1 MELLFSILKLR
12 EAKAILLSLQQKKI
26 TLKVNLTVYLLFKR
40 NHNMSIFFAIRLN
53 NWQFLEM
60 TQAIHYWEFFKT
72 LVKCDVTFW
81 IISWV
86 DYSVRGV
93 SSPFFWVPDSKQAK
107 KKFKPSEPPQL
118 SNFCLE
124 HLQAKSLYSCWFCFS
139 VFPRSHLYPSSSW
152 AFEIIIHT

>member
-1 MELLFSILKLR
+1 MALFFSILKLL

-26 TLKVNLTVYLLFKR
+26 TLKVNLTVYSLFFKKK
-40 NHNMSIFFAIRLN
+40 IITWVFFAIRLN

-86 DYSVRGV
+86 DYSVRSV
-93 SSPFFWVPDSKQAK
+93 SSPFFWVPGSKQAK
-107 KKFKPSEPPQL
+107 KKFKPSEPRAIKFL
-118 SNFCLE
+118 LE
-124 HLQAKSLYSCWFCFS
+124 AFTSQKFLFMLILFFGFS
-139 VFPRSHLYPSSSW
+139 
-152 AFEIIIHT
+152 

>member
-1 MELLFSILKLR
+1 MKLLFSILKLL

-26 TLKVNLTVYLLFKR
+26 TLKVNLTVYSLFFKK
-40 NHNMSIFFAIRLN
+40 IITWVFFAIRLN

-86 DYSVRGV
+86 DYSVRSV
-93 SSPFFWVPDSKQAK
+93 SSPFFWVPRDSSYQIFAWSIY
-107 KKFKPSEPPQL
+107 KP
-118 SNFCLE
+118 
-124 HLQAKSLYSCWFCFS
+124 K
-139 VFPRSHLYPSSSW
+139 VF
-152 AFEIIIHT
+152 IHVDFVFRFFLGPTCVPNQVELLN